1 MAKSGK
7 KMWLVCAACLENLIG
22 PARPKI
28 CLENQVMVPTLNECI
43 SQTMDPN
50 EMIPKEC
57 ERGHGKVQLL

>member
-1 MAKSGK
+1 MALKIRFHHAK
-7 KMWLVCAACLENLIG
+7 LIG
-22 PARPKI
+22 PVWPKC

-50 EMIPKEC
+50 EMIPKGG